1 MNLHRFTTS
10 TFLVRQTA
18 KVEASLRCRLVT
30 RGHPALL
37 LQPAK
42 VEEQSLD
49 PMIVVLHDLLT
60 DKQTEILRQLGEPK
74 VRHILE
80 CLLHILLKLI
90 NVRNFLSKQ
99 LASSLHRGGEGKFV
113 RSMIRTSKK

>member
-74 VRHILE
+74 VRHFRMSPPYFAQVYKCEEFSL
-80 CLLHILLKLI
+80 
-90 NVRNFLSKQ
+90 Q
-99 LASSLHRGGEGKFV
+99 TASIFVAQRRRGKI
-113 RSMIRTSKK
+113 RSQHDSH